1 MSIPLSKLGVN
12 YTYGDYLKWPDEERW
27 EIIAGVPYLMSPAPS
42 VDHQRILMEISRQLA
57 TYLLDKNCK
66 AFPAPFDVRLP
77 ENDESD
83 ADIQTVVQPDIVV
96 ICDKTKLDQRGYRG
110 APALIVEI
118 LSPSTSKKDLSE
130 KYNLYER
137 SGVKEY
143 WVVFPLDQ
151 VLDVYLLDEEGKYL
165 KAGSYEKGDRF
176 KPSIFDD
183 LEIDLSLV
191 FRE

>member
-1 MSIPLSKLGVN
+1 MSMSSIKPDIK

-27 EIIAGVPYLMSPAPS
+27 EIIDGVPYSMSPAPS
-42 VDHQRILMEISRQLA
+42 VDHQRISGDIFRQFA
-57 TYLLDKNCK
+57 NYLVGKKCDVFN
-66 AFPAPFDVRLP
+66 APFDVRIAIT
-77 ENDESD
+77 DEKD
-83 ADIQTVVQPDIVV
+83 EDVQTVVQPDIVV

-110 APALIVEI
+110 APALVVEI

-130 KYNLYER
+130 KYDLYER

-143 WVVFPLDQ
+143 WVVFPLDK
-151 VLDVYLLDEEGKYL
+151 VLNVYLLDEEGKYQ
-165 KAGSYEKGDRF
+165 KAGSYEKDDWV

>member
-1 MSIPLSKLGVN
+1 MSIPLDKLGVK
-12 YTYGDYLKWPDEERW
+12 YTYGDYLKWPDEESW

-42 VDHQRILMEISRQLA
+42 VDHQRISGEIFRQLA

-66 AFPAPFDVRLP
+66 AFPAPFDVRFP
-77 ENDESD
+77 STDEKD
-83 ADIQTVVQPDIVV
+83 EAIQTVVQPDIIV
-96 ICDKTKLDQRGYRG
+96 ICDQSKLDKRGYRG

-130 KYNLYER
+130 KYDLYER

-151 VLDVYLLDEEGKYL
+151 VLDVYLLGEEGKYQ
-165 KAGSYEKGDRF
+165 KAGSYENDARV

-183 LEIDLSLV
+183 LEIDLGLV